1 MAEALHPGG
10 IRLQG
15 GTNGQESEKH
25 IDKSPEIGE
34 FVSQLLSLRYTQITS
49 DHLRSRNRVPLK
61 TFPKTREK

>member
-49 DHLRSRNRVPLK
+49 DLGIESLSKHS
-61 TFPKTREK
+61 